1 MTNPQPVEQFEMKS
15 ADAFDDCLMGV
26 QSSIPILFVGTNIDI
41 LRIIN
46 RREINK
52 EYIGQLLFTCK

>member
-26 QSSIPILFVGTNIDI
+26 QCSIPILFLGTNIDI
-41 LRIIN
+41 LRIIY
-46 RREINK
+46 RREIN
-52 EYIGQLLFTCK
+52 